1 MMNPDAKNCRNI
13 TKYIFEMS
21 VHFNNKINIK
31 IRVESPR
38 ILIPAIM
45 QRYDWSYPYICFLKV
60 NLFYVILGLSR
71 NH

>member
-13 TKYIFEMS
+13 TKYIFEIS

-38 ILIPAIM
+38 ILIPAIIPEIWLELSL
-45 QRYDWSYPYICFLKV
+45 Y
-60 NLFYVILGLSR
+60 LFPKSKFVLCDIGSK
-71 NH
+71 